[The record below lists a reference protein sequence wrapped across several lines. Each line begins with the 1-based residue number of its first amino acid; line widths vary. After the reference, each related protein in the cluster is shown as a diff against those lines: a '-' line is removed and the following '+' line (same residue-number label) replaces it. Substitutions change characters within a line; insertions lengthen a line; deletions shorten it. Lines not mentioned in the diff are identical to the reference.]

1 MLKLVL
7 KSGIHERE
15 KRDSCL
21 LLAEVVQNPGEMKSE
36 WVEGE
41 EGSPHAIF
49 YVRTL

>member
-7 KSGIHERE
+7 KSGIHEHE

-21 LLAEVVQNPGEMKSE
+21 LLAEVVQNPEEMKSG